1 MSASDSVTANRSG
14 SSTARRRRSQP
25 MPWLKPGILIGGLV
39 PLFSILWQLRTGGLG
54 ANPIAE
60 IENQLGL
67 TALIFLVTALAC
79 TPAKHLFGWNWQ
91 MRVRRM
97 IGLFAF
103 FYGCVHFLTYLVVDQ
118 RFDWEVILEDIAERP
133 FITVGFATLV
143 LLVPLAITS
152 TNGWVR
158 RLGYYKWLR
167 IHQLIYLA
175 VPLAILHFIWRVKV
189 DVSQPM
195 TYGVI
200 VASLL
205 AVRVVVWWLQRS
217 KKQPAAG

>member
-1 MSASDSVTANRSG
+1 
-14 SSTARRRRSQP
+14 
-25 MPWLKPGILIGGLV
+25 
-39 PLFSILWQLRTGGLG
+39 
-54 ANPIAE
+54 
-60 IENQLGL
+60 
-67 TALIFLVTALAC
+67 
-79 TPAKHLFGWNWQ
+79 